1 MPFECGT
8 IKELKHI
15 LLLNFTAVKRFYGFC
30 FPKAICRPARGLGD
44 NGTSTFCILYLFT
57 SLLNFPSDNTH
68 KAKQKL
74 ETMGRYSVET
84 DAAVPHSKSRGSH
97 LRYHFKHCREITHH
111 IKGMEATKA
120 DKFLQ
125 NVKDMKDIVPFTK
138 YTGGIGRKAMAKQHK
153 APGSKGRFPVK
164 AAGVVKDL
172 LSNAV
177 ANAESKGMDVDKLYI
192 DHAQCNRAPPG
203 RRRTYR
209 AHGRIGK
216 YASQPAHIELVLKER
231 SEGVEKADDDEG
243 EGARGPKITK
253 KDAAKK
259 RFVKVGGGSA

>member
-1 MPFECGT
+1 M
-8 IKELKHI
+8 
-15 LLLNFTAVKRFYGFC
+15 V
-30 FPKAICRPARGLGD
+30 
-44 NGTSTFCILYLFT
+44 
-57 SLLNFPSDNTH
+57 
-68 KAKQKL
+68 
-74 ETMGRYSVET
+74 RYSVEP

-97 LRYHFKHCREITHH
+97 LRVHFKHCREIAHH
-111 IKGMEATKA
+111 IKGLEVGKA
-120 DKFLQ
+120 DKFMQDVLEY
-125 NVKDMKDIVPFTK
+125 KDIVPFTK

-153 APGSKGRFPVK
+153 AAGDKGRWPVK
-164 AAGVVKDL
+164 ATKVVKDL

-192 DHAQCNRAPPG
+192 SHAQCNRAPPG

-216 YASQPAHIELVLKER
+216 YASQPAHIELILSER

-243 EGARGPKITK
+243 EGARGRKITK
-253 KDAAKK
+253 KEAAKK